1 MARVA
6 SLEDVLE
13 IEKTPLEDLDLP
25 ASTYEAIKRSAEKY
39 PNSRALSFFL
49 QATDYQKAST
59 VSYKEFFATI
69 NQTANLFHSLGIGPD
84 DCVSYILPNLP
95 ETYYTLFGGEAA
107 GISGPINPLLE
118 PHVLAEIMNASKTK
132 VLVTIA
138 PFPNTD
144 LWEKVY
150 AVANDVPS
158 LETILQIDIAD
169 HLSGIKKIVVN
180 LMRLGK
186 NKRDVK
192 AKVLNF
198 NRELA
203 KQPSD
208 RLVSG
213 RQIKPSDIASYFHT
227 GGTTGTPKLAMHTH
241 ANEVF
246 DGWSAGRG
254 LDTQPGMQTLLGLP
268 LFHNY
273 GAIAIGV
280 QSFFYGAGIVIGTPS
295 GFRGEGFIENFWK
308 ILEHYQV
315 DVFGAVP
322 TLFTS
327 LLNVPVNADISKVEL
342 TTSGAAPL
350 SVELAKQFTEH
361 TGIKILEGYGLTEG
375 TSVNS
380 INPPAGESRV
390 GSIGVRMPFQQIAIA
405 RMEGDEFKGFA
416 NPEESGI
423 VIMRGPQVFPGYKEE
438 FQNKGVFIDAGDGG
452 DPWLNTGD
460 MGRMDEDGYIWLT
473 GRKKE
478 LIIRGGHNIDP
489 KQIEE
494 PLHEHPAVALCAS
507 IGRPD
512 ARVGEMPVAYV
523 QLKEGMTATEEEL
536 LEFAAENIGER
547 AAVPKR
553 IYIIPEIPLTAVG
566 KIFKPTLTHQQV
578 KEVLE
583 DALNKIPGVT
593 SAECNAEG
601 DKRLGTVAYVTINT
615 DAGADK
621 AAVEAAAKEALGA
634 FTIHNVIKVN

>member
-13 IEKTPLEDLDLP
+13 IEKTPIEERGLP
-25 ASTYEAIKRSAEKY
+25 SSTYEAIKRSAEKY
-39 PNSRALSFFL
+39 PNNQAISFFL
-49 QATDYQKAST
+49 QATEYEKT
-59 VSYKEFFATI
+59 TRVTYKEFLGKI
-69 NQTANLFHSLGIGPD
+69 NQTANLFHSLGIGKD
-84 DCVSYILPNLP
+84 DCVSYIMPNLP

-144 LWEKVY
+144 LWQKVY
-150 AVANDVPS
+150 QVANDVPT
-158 LETILQIDIAD
+158 LETILQVDIASY
-169 HLSGIKKIVVN
+169 LPFIKRMVVN
-180 LMRLGK
+180 FMRRGQ
-186 NKRDVK
+186 NKTDIK
-192 AKVLNF
+192 AKVLDF
-198 NRELA
+198 GTELA
-203 KQPSD
+203 KHPTD

-213 RQIKPSDIASYFHT
+213 RQIEATDIASYFHT

-280 QSFFYGAGIVIGTPS
+280 QSFLYGSGIVIGTPS

-308 ILEHYQV
+308 ILEHHKI
-315 DVFGAVP
+315 DIFGAVP

-327 LLNVPVNADISKVEL
+327 LLNVPVNADISRVEL

-350 SVELAKQFTEH
+350 SVELAKQFTDH

-375 TSVNS
+375 TSANTV
-380 INPPAGESRV
+380 NPPAGESRV
-390 GSIGVRMPFQQIAIA
+390 GSIGIQMPYQKVAIA
-405 RMEGDEFKGFA
+405 NMDGDEFKGFA
-416 NPEESGI
+416 ETEEAGI
-423 VIMRGPQVFPGYKEE
+423 VVMRGPQVFPGYKEE
-438 FQNKGVFIDAGDGG
+438 FQNKGVFFEADGHK
-452 DPWLNTGD
+452 WLNTGD
-460 MGRMDEDGYIWLT
+460 MGRMDKDGYIWLT

-494 PLHEHPAVALCAS
+494 PMHEHPAVALCAS

-523 QLKEGMTATEEEL
+523 QLKEGMNATEEEL
-536 LEFAAENIGER
+536 LKFAAENIGER

-553 IYIIPEIPLTAVG
+553 IYVIPEMPLTAVG
-566 KIFKPTLTHQQV
+566 KIFKPTLTFQQV
-578 KEVLE
+578 NEVFE
-583 DALNKIPGVT
+583 DALKGVDGIE
-593 SAECNAEG
+593 SASCAAEG
-601 DKRLGTVAYVTINT
+601 DKRLGTVAHVKIKCA
-615 DAGADK
+615 AGADK

-634 FTIHNVIKVN
+634 FTLHTVMDVS

>member
-1 MARVA
+1 MARVRN
-6 SLEDVLE
+6 LEDILE
-13 IEKTPLEDLDLP
+13 IEKTPIEERDLP
-25 ASTYEAIKRSAEKY
+25 TSTYDAIKRAATKH
-39 PNSRALSFFL
+39 PNNNAITFFL
-49 QATDYQKAST
+49 QATEYQNST
-59 VSYKEFFATI
+59 TISYKEFLGKI

-84 DCVSYILPNLP
+84 DCVSYIMPNLP
-95 ETYYTLFGGEAA
+95 ETYYALYGGEAA

-138 PFPNTD
+138 PFPKTD
-144 LWEKVY
+144 LWDKVY
-150 AVANDVPS
+150 EIANSVPTI
-158 LETILQIDIAD
+158 ETILQVDIAD
-169 HLSGIKKIVVN
+169 HLSGFKKIMVN
-180 LMRLGK
+180 LMRIGK
-186 NKRDVK
+186 NKTDIK

-203 KQPSD
+203 KQPKD

-213 RQIKPSDIASYFHT
+213 REIKGSDIASYFHT

-246 DGWSAGRG
+246 DGWSAGFG

-280 QSFFYGAGIVIGTPS
+280 NSFVNGAGIVMGTPS
-295 GFRGEGFIENFWK
+295 GFRGDGFFPNFWK
-308 ILEHYQV
+308 ILEHHKI
-315 DVFGAVP
+315 DIFGAVP
-322 TLFTS
+322 TIYTA
-327 LLNVPVNADISKVEL
+327 LLNIPVDADISHVEL

-375 TSVNS
+375 TSANS
-380 INPPAGESRV
+380 VNPPGGESRI
-390 GSIGVRMPFQQIAIA
+390 GSIGIRMPYQHIKIA
-405 RMEGDEFKGFA
+405 RMEGAEFKGFA
-416 NPEESGI
+416 DTEEGGI
-423 VIMRGPQVFPGYKEE
+423 VVMAGPQVFPGYKED
-438 FQNKGVFIDAGDGG
+438 FQNEGVFFEAEGKK
-452 DPWLNTGD
+452 WLNTGD

-494 PLHEHPAVALCAS
+494 PLYEHPAVALCAS

-536 LEFAAENIGER
+536 LEFAAANIGER
-547 AAVPKR
+547 AAVPKH

-566 KIFKPTLTHQQV
+566 KIFKPTLTFEQV
-578 KEVLE
+578 NEVFEQTVKGL
-583 DALNKIPGVT
+583 DGVA
-593 SAECNAEG
+593 SVSCMAEG
-601 DKRLGTVAYVTINT
+601 DKRLGTVAHVQVTC

-621 AAVEAAAKEALGA
+621 AAVEKAVNEALGA
-634 FTIHNVIKVN
+634 FTLHKIVNVG